1 MLLGSHSTFQNPPT
15 LILPRARGREWE
27 GTNVAPEPSLKWLV
41 AAPPGLSATAARLRR
56 AWTAALLSAVLLTG
70 LALAEVAV
78 PPLRARVTDLTGTLT
93 AEQRT
98 SLEQQ
103 LAAFEARR
111 GSQIAVLIVPTT
123 APEAIEQYGIRVA
136 ENWKLGSKGID
147 DGVLFLAALQDRAL
161 RIEVGYGL
169 EGAIP
174 DAVAKR
180 VIAEIVVPYFK
191 QGDYYGGI
199 RAGVDRL
206 IRIVDGEPLP
216 PPAARDPSWSNIERM
231 IPFAFVA
238 VVVLGGVL
246 RAVLGRLFGAG
257 AAGGIAAVVTWIVAG
272 SLAAAIV
279 FGIVVF
285 GFTLLGGFRSRGGGY
300 GGWTSGGGFGGGLG
314 GGGGFGGGGGGFG
327 GGGASGRW

>member
-1 MLLGSHSTFQNPPT
+1 MTARA
-15 LILPRARGREWE
+15 PRR
-27 GTNVAPEPSLKWLV
+27 
-41 AAPPGLSATAARLRR
+41 SA
-56 AWTAALLSAVLLTG
+56 AALLIALLLTG

-78 PPLRARVTDLTGTLT
+78 PPLRTRVTDLTQTLST
-93 AEQRT
+93 EQRAA
-98 SLEQQ
+98 LEQQ

-136 ENWKLGSKGID
+136 ESWRLGRKDVD
-147 DGVLFLAALQDRAL
+147 DGVLFLVALADRAL

-216 PPAARDPSWSNIERM
+216 PPAARDASWSNIERM

-257 AAGGIAAVVTWIVAG
+257 AAGGIAAVVTWIVAS

-300 GGWTSGGGFGGGLG
+300 GGWTSGGGGFGGGLG

>member
-1 MLLGSHSTFQNPPT
+1 MARAPRLPAAAFLLAF
-15 LILPRARGREWE
+15 
-27 GTNVAPEPSLKWLV
+27 
-41 AAPPGLSATAARLRR
+41 
-56 AWTAALLSAVLLTG
+56 VLAG

-78 PPLRARVTDLTGTLT
+78 PPLRARVTDLTNTLT
-93 AEQRT
+93 AEQRQT
-98 SLEQQ
+98 LEQQ
-103 LAAFEARR
+103 LAAFETRH

-123 APEAIEQYGIRVA
+123 EPEAIEQYGIRVA
-136 ENWKLGSKGID
+136 ENWKLGRKDID
-147 DGVLFLAALQDRAL
+147 DGVLFLVALADRAL

-206 IRIVDGEPLP
+206 IRIVEGEPLP
-216 PPAARDPSWSNIERM
+216 PPAARDTSWSNLERM

-272 SLAAAIV
+272 SLAAAFI

-285 GFTLLGGFRSRGGGY
+285 GFTLLGGFRSRAGGY